1 MATIYKVEIVSHWSN
16 YTKEQLQK
24 ILEDAVKQKERD
36 KGNTMT
42 IEVTERKQFIAQVDN
57 ACEGNISEREQANDN
72 IPLVSNPVNCVLCG
86 EPLTSSEQL
95 GDTNCCDLC
104 WLSN

>member
-1 MATIYKVEIVSHWSN
+1 MATIYKVEIVSHWTN

-42 IEVTERKQFIAQVDN
+42 IEVTERK
-57 ACEGNISEREQANDN
+57 
-72 IPLVSNPVNCVLCG
+72 
-86 EPLTSSEQL
+86 
-95 GDTNCCDLC
+95 
-104 WLSN
+104 

>member
-1 MATIYKVEIVSHWSN
+1 MDERFSLPKHYFRGRRLVLKMTSNIITYILNIMATIYKVEIVSHWSS

-42 IEVTERKQFIAQVDN
+42 IEVTERK
-57 ACEGNISEREQANDN
+57 
-72 IPLVSNPVNCVLCG
+72 
-86 EPLTSSEQL
+86 
-95 GDTNCCDLC
+95 
-104 WLSN
+104 

>member
-1 MATIYKVEIVSHWSN
+1 MATIYKVEIVSHWTN

-42 IEVTERKQFIAQVDN
+42 IEVNDMNEEYTNVVTFGKEPNPDEITIIQEGKVVDYKPLKIWFVNVIRTFGKNYNNKKER
-57 ACEGNISEREQANDN
+57 
-72 IPLVSNPVNCVLCG
+72 
-86 EPLTSSEQL
+86 
-95 GDTNCCDLC
+95 
-104 WLSN
+104 

>member
-1 MATIYKVEIVSHWSN
+1 MDVWLCKPTTTAPNQRTKLSRLINYTACCTLLKLRFMATIYKVEIVSHWTN

-42 IEVTERKQFIAQVDN
+42 IEVTERK
-57 ACEGNISEREQANDN
+57 
-72 IPLVSNPVNCVLCG
+72 
-86 EPLTSSEQL
+86 
-95 GDTNCCDLC
+95 
-104 WLSN
+104 